1 MDKRFQAAPGMT
13 TRDSRGPSI
22 RLGGAAL
29 LVCAAGLFAATGHA
43 QTSLPAVQSA
53 GGIEYVTGG
62 FGADGSEAFKQA
74 ESSYPLALTFA
85 EEPEGG
91 GSRPYVA
98 DVRLVVKDKDGSVV
112 MDVPSVGPFFLA
124 RLKPGEYTIEAS
136 YKGKVQSE
144 QVSVKEGGTVKKG
157 FAWKS

>member
-1 MDKRFQAAPGMT
+1 MDYRFQAPLDLT
-13 TRDSRGPSI
+13 TKDLRGRYL
-22 RLGGAAL
+22 RLGAAAL
-29 LVCAAGLFAATGHA
+29 LIGAAGLFASAGHA
-43 QTSLPAVQSA
+43 QGSLPAAQSA

-85 EEPEGG
+85 EEPADG

-136 YKGKVQSE
+136 YKGKTQSQ

>member
-1 MDKRFQAAPGMT
+1 MDHRFRAASGTT
-13 TRDSRGPSI
+13 TRDSRGPYI
-22 RLGGAAL
+22 RLGAAAL
-29 LVCAAGLFAATGHA
+29 LIGAAGLFTATGHTQGA
-43 QTSLPAVQSA
+43 LPAVQSA

-98 DVRLVVKDKDGSVV
+98 DVRLVIKDKDGSVV

-124 RLKPGEYTIEAS
+124 RLEPGEYTIEAS
-136 YKGKVQSE
+136 YKGKAQSQ
-144 QVSVKEGGTVKKG
+144 QVSVKEGGTAKKG